1 MADSVVQLP
10 AGARLLLRLP
20 NWLGDVILATP
31 ALGALRRARP
41 DLRLAALVKPAA
53 APAVRGLAGLEEIL
67 LLEDA
72 SIPGTWRRSRDL
84 RGMGFAGVLIFP
96 KGFREAAL
104 AWMAGIPVRVGLDTD
119 HRARLLTHPVSFT
132 RRDWHEHH
140 ARQFAK
146 VLEPLEIELGEEG
159 LAFPL
164 SDSGREEADRL
175 MAEHALER
183 GRFAVFHVGA
193 SKAPRAWH
201 AARFGE
207 VARRLEGA
215 ACLRP
220 VLVGT
225 HADALFHREFLSA
238 CPSAVNL
245 EGQTSLGGMA
255 ALVSKTALFVGNDSG
270 PMHVA
275 AAVGARVVAVFGPGA
290 PHKTAPYLPPESLRV
305 VYAELPCSPCR
316 QAFWKECRPCPSGK
330 PPCLE
335 GIHPDAVLGACLELI
350 KVGSEAVRK

>member
-1 MADSVVQLP
+1 MMAGPVVQLP
-10 AGARLLLRLP
+10 EGAKVLLRLH

-31 ALGALRRARP
+31 ALRALREARP
-41 DLRLAALVKPAA
+41 DLRLTALVKPGAA
-53 APAVRGLAGLEEIL
+53 AAVRGLPGLEEVL
-67 LLEDA
+67 LLEDT
-72 SIPGTWRRSRDL
+72 SLSGTWRRAREL
-84 RGMGFAGVLIFP
+84 RGMGFAAVLIFP

-104 AWMAGIPVRVGLDTD
+104 ARMAGIPIRTGLDTD
-119 HRARLLTHPVSFT
+119 RRALLLTHPVPFT
-132 RRDWHEHH
+132 RKDWHEHH

-146 VLEPLEIELGEEG
+146 VLEPLGITLRGEG

-164 SDSGREEADRL
+164 GDADREEADRL
-175 MAEHALER
+175 MAGHALEE

-207 VARRLEGA
+207 VARRLEA
-215 ACLRP
+215 AAGLRP

-225 HADALFHREFLSA
+225 PADALFHREFLSA

-245 EGQTSLGGMA
+245 EGRTSLRGMA
-255 ALVSKTALFVGNDSG
+255 ALVSKAALFVGNDSG

-290 PHKTAPYLPPESLRV
+290 PHKTAPYLPPDRLRV
-305 VYAELPCSPCR
+305 VYAALPCSPCR
-316 QAFWKECRPCPSGK
+316 QAFWKECRPFPSGK

-335 GIHPDAVLGACLELI
+335 GVHPGAVFEACMELMGDR
-350 KVGSEAVRK
+350 VVE